1 MKKSL
6 FAVLLTACLCMSVKG
21 EDSKPP
27 RTLPGGWVY
36 VWGDEFNGSR
46 IDAKKWKPELGVI
59 RNQGSQQ
66 TYTGRPK
73 NMRLEDGCL
82 VLETHLFFSRMAQP
96 EHLEWEETPLLRQ
109 TADQLDE
116 YFQGSRRVF
125 DVPLSPQGTEFERTV
140 WKALQAI
147 PYGETRSYG
156 DIARRIGRPSAC
168 RAVGQANNRNPV
180 GIIIPC
186 HRVIGADGKLTGYA
200 SGLTIKQYLL
210 ELEQGSAT
218 PFTLFTDVERMPG
231 NTPASP

>member
-1 MKKSL
+1 MKTTFPPHGRAL
-6 FAVLLTACLCMSVKG
+6 LHQTPAGAVVIVENGTAV
-21 EDSKPP
+21 
-27 RTLPGGWVY
+27 
-36 VWGDEFNGSR
+36 
-46 IDAKKWKPELGVI
+46 
-59 RNQGSQQ
+59 
-66 TYTGRPK
+66 
-73 NMRLEDGCL
+73 
-82 VLETHLFFSRMAQP
+82 THLFFSRMVQP

-186 HRVIGADGKLTGYA
+186 HRVVGSSGSLTGYA
-200 SGLTIKQYLL
+200 GGLDKKIALL
-210 ELEQGSAT
+210 KLERADSAKGT
-218 PFTLFTDVERMPG
+218 NFINIPG
-231 NTPASP
+231 VHRVGCCV

>member
-1 MKKSL
+1 MKTTFPPHARAL
-6 FAVLLTACLCMSVKG
+6 LHQTPAGAVVIVENGTAV
-21 EDSKPP
+21 
-27 RTLPGGWVY
+27 
-36 VWGDEFNGSR
+36 
-46 IDAKKWKPELGVI
+46 
-59 RNQGSQQ
+59 
-66 TYTGRPK
+66 
-73 NMRLEDGCL
+73 
-82 VLETHLFFSRMAQP
+82 THLFFSRMAQP

-218 PFTLFTDVERMPG
+218 PFTLFTDVNACPEILRPVHKTAG
-231 NTPASP
+231 LKNSGQCCIPFSV

>member
-1 MKKSL
+1 MKTTFPL
-6 FAVLLTACLCMSVKG
+6 HGRALLHQTPAGAVVIVENGTAV
-21 EDSKPP
+21 
-27 RTLPGGWVY
+27 
-36 VWGDEFNGSR
+36 
-46 IDAKKWKPELGVI
+46 
-59 RNQGSQQ
+59 
-66 TYTGRPK
+66 
-73 NMRLEDGCL
+73 
-82 VLETHLFFSRMAQP
+82 THLFFSRMAQP

-218 PFTLFTDVERMPG
+218 PFTLFMDVERMPG

>member
-1 MKKSL
+1 MKTTFPPHGRAL
-6 FAVLLTACLCMSVKG
+6 LHQTPAGAVVIVENGTAV
-21 EDSKPP
+21 
-27 RTLPGGWVY
+27 
-36 VWGDEFNGSR
+36 
-46 IDAKKWKPELGVI
+46 
-59 RNQGSQQ
+59 
-66 TYTGRPK
+66 
-73 NMRLEDGCL
+73 
-82 VLETHLFFSRMAQP
+82 THLFFSRI
-96 EHLEWEETPLLRQ
+96 
-109 TADQLDE
+109 
-116 YFQGSRRVF
+116 
-125 DVPLSPQGTEFERTV
+125 ERTV

-210 ELEQGSAT
+210 ELEQGSTT
-218 PFTLFTDVERMPG
+218 PFTLFMDMERMPG